1 MKPILF
7 KTEMVQAIL
16 AGRKTQTRRVIK
28 HFGNL
33 YHYDTLLCDWALSD
47 KPKHIGGVN
56 WEWTLQ
62 TAVDDNSTFKF
73 KCPYGKIGE
82 ILWVR
87 ETFAKTGDNFHDDWP
102 DHGDYYYK
110 ADNPF
115 NEIELHKEYPKMKGW
130 PKWRPSI
137 YISRK
142 AARIFLKI
150 ADIKVERLQDI
161 NEMDAIAEGVL
172 NADSFK
178 NIGVDNSMTNR
189 YAYRE
194 LWDKI
199 NSKKY
204 PWSSNPWVWVI
215 TFKRIDKSNE

>member
-16 AGRKTQTRRVIK
+16 AGNKTQTRRVIK

-73 KCPYGKIGE
+73 KCPYGKIGDV
-82 ILWVR
+82 LWVR
-87 ETFAKTGDNFHDDWP
+87 ETWRGIDQETGGFR
-102 DHGDYYYK
+102 YEYK
-110 ADNPF
+110 ATEKINLID
-115 NEIELHKEYPKMKGW
+115 
-130 PKWRPSI
+130 KWKPSI
-137 YISRK
+137 YMPRE
-142 AARIFLKI
+142 AARLFLEI
-150 ADIKVERLQDI
+150 TDVRVERLQDI
-161 NEMDAIAEGVL
+161 SDEDVMKEVISLPNYAEQAIKDVHYPDPDEIY
-172 NADSFK
+172 S
-178 NIGVDNSMTNR
+178 I
-189 YAYRE
+189 

-199 NSKKY
+199 NGKKY

-215 TFKRIDKSNE
+215 DFKRIDKPNE